1 MNYTETKLVTKRIQ
15 NLQKYGFDLDAIQ
28 IITGYEENV
37 IVKFATPTQKIKKH
51 PKKHLTHG
59 QKGYIR
65 KCKDIVEA
73 KSPGFWHRKQV
84 TKTNVTME
92 VPENVIAVTAKPD
105 LIKPVTHTI
114 KNIKADKPISLVIG
128 EEGRALLIDIEMLP
142 KGIKIT
148 WQQPYIGNIIYTLTI
163 IELVSVY
170 I

>member
-1 MNYTETKLVTKRIQ
+1 MNYRETKLVTERIQ

-37 IVKFATPTQKIKKH
+37 IVKFAIPTQKVKKH

-92 VPENVIAVTAKPD
+92 VPENVIAVTAKPE

-148 WQQPYIGNIIYTLTI
+148 WQ
-163 IELVSVY
+163 
-170 I
+170 

>member
-1 MNYTETKLVTKRIQ
+1 MNYTETKLATKRIQ
-15 NLQKYGFDLDAIQ
+15 NLQKYGFELEAIQ

-37 IVKFATPTQKIKKH
+37 VVNYAITKHKVKKY

-73 KSPGFWHRKQV
+73 KSPGFWQRKQV
-84 TKTNVTME
+84 TKTNVDVEMSQE
-92 VPENVIAVTAKPD
+92 VIATTAIPE
-105 LIKPVTHTI
+105 LIKPVSHTI

-128 EEGRALLIDIEMLP
+128 EEGRALLIDIELLP

-148 WQQPYIGNIIYTLTI
+148 WQ
-163 IELVSVY
+163 
-170 I
+170 

>member
-1 MNYTETKLVTKRIQ
+1 MNYTETKLATKRIQ

-37 IVKFATPTQKIKKH
+37 VTKFATPTHRVKKH
-51 PKKHLTHG
+51 PKKHLSHG
-59 QKGYIR
+59 QKGYVR

-73 KSPGFWHRKQV
+73 KSPGFWQRKDV
-84 TKTNVTME
+84 TKTDVTQE
-92 VPENVIAVTAKPD
+92 VMANYAIPD

-148 WQQPYIGNIIYTLTI
+148 WQ
-163 IELVSVY
+163 
-170 I
+170 

>member
-1 MNYTETKLVTKRIQ
+1 MNYTETKLATKRIQ

-37 IVKFATPTQKIKKH
+37 VTKFSTKSVKKYA
-51 PKKHLTHG
+51 KKHLTHG

-73 KSPGFWHRKQV
+73 KSPGFWQRKDV
-84 TKTNVTME
+84 TKTNVTKE
-92 VPENVIAVTAKPD
+92 VMANYAIPD

-148 WQQPYIGNIIYTLTI
+148 WQ
-163 IELVSVY
+163 
-170 I
+170 

>member
-1 MNYTETKLVTKRIQ
+1 MNNTEVKQATKRIQ
-15 NLQKYGFDLDAIQ
+15 NLQKYGFDLEAVQ
-28 IITGYEENV
+28 IITGYEQHVVVN
-37 IVKFATPTQKIKKH
+37 FATPMHKVKKH

-59 QKGYIR
+59 QKGYVR

-105 LIKPVTHTI
+105 LIKPVSHTI
-114 KNIKADKPISLVIG
+114 KNIKADKPVSLVIG
-128 EEGRALLIDIEMLP
+128 EESRALLIDIEMLP

-148 WQQPYIGNIIYTLTI
+148 WQ
-163 IELVSVY
+163 
-170 I
+170 

>member
-1 MNYTETKLVTKRIQ
+1 MNYTETKLATKRIQ

-37 IVKFATPTQKIKKH
+37 VTKFATPTHRVKKH
-51 PKKHLTHG
+51 PKKHLSHG

-73 KSPGFWHRKQV
+73 KSPGFWQRKDV
-84 TKTNVTME
+84 TKTNVTQE
-92 VPENVIAVTAKPD
+92 VMANYAIPD

-148 WQQPYIGNIIYTLTI
+148 WQ
-163 IELVSVY
+163 
-170 I
+170 

>member
-1 MNYTETKLVTKRIQ
+1 MNYTETKLATKRIQ

-37 IVKFATPTQKIKKH
+37 VTKFATPTHRVKKH
-51 PKKHLTHG
+51 PKKHLSHG
-59 QKGYIR
+59 QKGYVR

-73 KSPGFWHRKQV
+73 KSPGFWQRKQV
-84 TKTNVTME
+84 TTTNVTME
-92 VPENVIAVTAKPD
+92 VPQEVMANYAIPD

-148 WQQPYIGNIIYTLTI
+148 WQ
-163 IELVSVY
+163 
-170 I
+170 

>member
-1 MNYTETKLVTKRIQ
+1 MNYTDTKLATERIQ

-37 IVKFATPTQKIKKH
+37 VTKFATPTHRVKKY
-51 PKKHLTHG
+51 PKKHLSHG
-59 QKGYIR
+59 QKGYVR

-73 KSPGFWHRKQV
+73 KSPGFWQRKDV
-84 TKTNVTME
+84 TETNVTQE
-92 VPENVIAVTAKPD
+92 VMVNYAIPD

-148 WQQPYIGNIIYTLTI
+148 WQ
-163 IELVSVY
+163 
-170 I
+170 

>member
-1 MNYTETKLVTKRIQ
+1 MNYIETKLATERIQ

-37 IVKFATPTQKIKKH
+37 VTKFATPTHRVKKH
-51 PKKHLTHG
+51 PKKHLSHG

-65 KCKDIVEA
+65 KCKDILEA
-73 KSPGFWHRKQV
+73 KSPGFWQRKDV
-84 TKTNVTME
+84 TKTDVTQE
-92 VPENVIAVTAKPD
+92 VMANYAIPD

-148 WQQPYIGNIIYTLTI
+148 WQ
-163 IELVSVY
+163 
-170 I
+170 

>member
-1 MNYTETKLVTKRIQ
+1 MNYTDTKLATERIQ

-37 IVKFATPTQKIKKH
+37 VTKFATPTHRVKKY
-51 PKKHLTHG
+51 PKKHLSHG
-59 QKGYIR
+59 QKGYVR

-73 KSPGFWHRKQV
+73 KSPGFWQRKDV
-84 TKTNVTME
+84 TKTNVTQE
-92 VPENVIAVTAKPD
+92 VMANYAIPD

-114 KNIKADKPISLVIG
+114 KNITTDKPISLVIG

-148 WQQPYIGNIIYTLTI
+148 WQ
-163 IELVSVY
+163 
-170 I
+170 

>member
-1 MNYTETKLVTKRIQ
+1 MNYTDTKLATERIQ

-37 IVKFATPTQKIKKH
+37 VTKFATPTHRVKKY
-51 PKKHLTHG
+51 PKKHLSHG
-59 QKGYIR
+59 QKGYVR

-73 KSPGFWHRKQV
+73 KSPGFWQRKDV
-84 TKTNVTME
+84 TKTDVTQE
-92 VPENVIAVTAKPD
+92 VMANYAIPD

-114 KNIKADKPISLVIG
+114 KNITTDKPISLVIG

-148 WQQPYIGNIIYTLTI
+148 WQ
-163 IELVSVY
+163 
-170 I
+170 